1 MNTSTHVYATKYVST
16 VKSSNPRK
24 AALQI
29 IEHIRPHTPII
40 GSGAGYF
47 APLASTD
54 TRTPPLRCATSF
66 AYSGG
71 GPRKLAAQRSATN
84 RAQRTTSEPGAPPH
98 DVVCAS

>member
-1 MNTSTHVYATKYVST
+1 MNTSTHSYANQYISAVT
-16 VKSSNPRK
+16 SSSPRK

-54 TRTPPLRCATSF
+54 ARTPPLRCATSF

-71 GPRKLAAQRSATN
+71 GPRKLAAQQSATN
-84 RAQRTTSEPGAPPH
+84 RAQRTTSASGAPH